1 MGQRKIGLT
10 EMLFGSALAFLILGG
25 GVLADESYPHAFPRA
40 GTVKLFDNDRVTIW
54 EVNWL
59 KNVMQPVHRHLY
71 DMAGVYL
78 RFGQITVTGPNDPVP
93 TDPKSGPVF
102 EIPRPYYQPKGI
114 THREVAFGGPNDP
127 ERLAIMCDLKDFTPP
142 PFEVKPGMRTAYPR
156 EGAKDV
162 LANARVIEWD
172 YIWKTNVLVPM
183 HVHVKDSVEIFVEGG
198 TIRTRMAD
206 GREETKTVAFKD
218 ARFVPR
224 GQMDTEEAISGSPR
238 AIIIELR

>member
-1 MGQRKIGLT
+1 MGQAKIDLGKMLRGFALGL
-10 EMLFGSALAFLILGG
+10 LVLGG
-25 GVLADESYPHAFPRA
+25 GVLADESYPHAFPRT
-40 GTVKLFDNDRVTIW
+40 GTVKLFDNDRVTLW

-59 KNVMQPVHRHLY
+59 KNVMQPVHRHRY

-93 TDPKSGPVF
+93 ADPKPGPVF
-102 EIPRPYYQPKGI
+102 EIPRPYYQPKGV

-142 PFEVKPGMRTAYPR
+142 PFEVKAGMRTGYPR
-156 EGAKDV
+156 EGAKD
-162 LANARVIEWD
+162 LLDNARVIEWD
-172 YIWKTNVLVPM
+172 YTWKTHVPVPL
-183 HVHVKDSVEIFVEGG
+183 HVHDKDSVEIFVEGG
-198 TIRTRMAD
+198 TIRTRMDD

-224 GQMDTEEAISGSPR
+224 GQTDTEEAISGSPH
-238 AIIIELR
+238 AVIIELR